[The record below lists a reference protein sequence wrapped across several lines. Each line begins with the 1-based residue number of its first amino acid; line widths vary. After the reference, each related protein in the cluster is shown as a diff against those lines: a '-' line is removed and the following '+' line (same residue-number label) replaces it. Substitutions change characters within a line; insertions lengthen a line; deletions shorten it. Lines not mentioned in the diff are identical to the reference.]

1 MFDGKIKQRIDQ
13 IVAGAI
19 RLLRKLIQFFH
30 QLVLDPNR
38 KNLVTVL
45 ALDALFGNDELIFHR
60 NHLIIIFPCFVVKI
74 YVILYNITY
83 IKRGTVMICTF
94 FGHRDA
100 PPKIKPALRQ
110 VLLDLIERQG
120 VKQFYVGNQGNF
132 DVMARSLLA
141 ELEQS
146 HGIRYEIVLA
156 YLPSEKAPL
165 YDPDHTLLPEGIE
178 TVPRRFAIEYRNK
191 WMIDHSDIVVTYVTR
206 SFGGAA
212 KFRDLAKK
220 KGKTVIDLNT

>member
-1 MFDGKIKQRIDQ
+1 
-13 IVAGAI
+13 
-19 RLLRKLIQFFH
+19 
-30 QLVLDPNR
+30 
-38 KNLVTVL
+38 
-45 ALDALFGNDELIFHR
+45 
-60 NHLIIIFPCFVVKI
+60 
-74 YVILYNITY
+74 
-83 IKRGTVMICTF
+83 MICTF

-165 YDPDHTLLPEGIE
+165 YDPDHTLLPVGIE
-178 TVPRRFAIEYRNK
+178 TVPPRFAIEYRNK
-191 WMIDHSDIVVTYVTR
+191 WMIDHSDLVVTYITR

-220 KGKTVIDLNT
+220 KGKIVIDLNL